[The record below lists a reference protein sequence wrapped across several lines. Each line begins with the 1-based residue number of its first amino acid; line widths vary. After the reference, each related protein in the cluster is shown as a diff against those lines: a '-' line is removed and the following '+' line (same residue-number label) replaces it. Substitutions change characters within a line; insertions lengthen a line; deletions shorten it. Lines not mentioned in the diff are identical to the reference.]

1 MNIHQLAA
9 MESIQINSSWMLH
22 ESSRSNRIVTNLL
35 LEEEEEG
42 GGGRE
47 GGREGI
53 YNRVENSEA

>member
-35 LEEEEEG
+35 LEEEEEEEEG
-42 GGGRE
+42 G